1 LKSTE
6 QVGNLVWVVIME
18 ALWIFISEPHDQTM
32 TLCLLGLAAFRI
44 WLEMVRFDFLKLPVT
59 RKIAGSVGTQ
69 FAHQIHQWG
78 LFFSIGY
85 ILLFA
90 PGLLIS

>member
-1 LKSTE
+1 
-6 QVGNLVWVVIME
+6 ME
-18 ALWIFISEPHDQTM
+18 KIWIFISEPHDQTM
-32 TLCLLGLAAFRI
+32 TLLLLGFAAFRI
-44 WLEMVRFDFLKLPVT
+44 WLEIVRFDFLKLPIT
-59 RKIAGSVGTQ
+59 SKIMGSMGTQ
-69 FAHQIHQWG
+69 CAQNIHQWG

>member
-1 LKSTE
+1 
-6 QVGNLVWVVIME
+6 ME
-18 ALWIFISEPHDQTM
+18 EIWIFVSEPHDQTL
-32 TLCLLGLAAFRI
+32 TLILLGFAAFRI
-44 WLEMVRFDFLKLPVT
+44 WLEIMHFDFLKLPIT
-59 RKIAGSVGTQ
+59 RRIAATTGVQ
-69 FAHQIHQWG
+69 FAHNIHQWG